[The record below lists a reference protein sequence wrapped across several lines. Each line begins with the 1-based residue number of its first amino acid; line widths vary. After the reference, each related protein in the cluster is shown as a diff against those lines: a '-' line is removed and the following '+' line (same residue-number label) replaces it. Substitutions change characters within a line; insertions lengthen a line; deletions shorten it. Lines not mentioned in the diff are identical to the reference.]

1 MGNHAKHLPSMVRI
15 CWFLDWFVDLEGLF
29 RETIFFGG
37 RRTIDDPV
45 AFESSCVQEYVL
57 EQDDKECL
65 ADWILGIHLFFFPC
79 FRRWINH
86 HRSQQIG
93 GFWVVDPPRIAYF
106 DNHYGKPLGTLDK
119 QHCIALK
126 DLPRATKIPFQSQET
141 EAPASK
147 LWAAHVSRYRTFRTS
162 PTNPPNFRWK
172 RWVNAWTEL
181 DGSRFVWPHFFEC
194 GGGENP
200 GDWRTLKSHLQLGNQ
215 VGIAIWLFISQDSV
229 FLEHGQHH
237 KRNNTLGPL
246 VSMVNINEGSR
257 WPCRRTPGPMNAIFW
272 SSQMRNW

>member
-1 MGNHAKHLPSMVRI
+1 MTQLHLNPHVCRNTSWSRMIRNAWQI
-15 CWFLDWFVDLEGLF
+15 GSSESTC
-29 RETIFFGG
+29 FF
-37 RRTIDDPV
+37 PMFS
-45 AFESSCVQEYVL
+45 ALNESPQIP
-57 EQDDKECL
+57 
-65 ADWILGIHLFFFPC
+65 ADWWVLGFFY
-79 FRRWINH
+79 
-86 HRSQQIG
+86 
-93 GFWVVDPPRIAYF
+93 PPRIAYF

-126 DLPRATKIPFQSQET
+126 DLPRATKIPFQSQEP

-181 DGSRFVWPHFFEC
+181 DGSRFVWPCLTTLLEC
-194 GGGENP
+194 GGRENP

-237 KRNNTLGPL
+237 TRNNKLGPL
-246 VSMVNINEGSR
+246 VSMVNINKGSR
-257 WPCRRTPGPMNAIFW
+257 LPCRRTPGPMNAMLL
-272 SSQMRNW
+272 SSQRWCGIDR